1 MNRILCKQYLL
12 LLICMALLL
21 PGQLPAQNGLYVG
34 TDLGIAIAPALDLA
48 TTPLEA
54 ADGNLFDAWS
64 SAPAVDRDD

>member
-34 TDLGIAIAPALDLA
+34 TDLGIAIAPGMNVTASDNDWG
-48 TTPLEA
+48 TKC
-54 ADGNLFDAWS
+54 DRS
-64 SAPAVDRDD
+64 HQPAGVGGGG